1 MVVMRPIERA
11 ESAGAIVDGDVAEPT
26 PAEKAPEEL
35 VEAIEPE
42 TGSVMEET
50 GEQQWVL
57 LWSRSEGALH
67 KVPLIDAMAKGLAM
81 LKGELEADDHTLLYV
96 GTRAAVEA
104 MAAELSPRVAARAE
118 ADEALG
124 LRNGPVR

>member
-1 MVVMRPIERA
+1 MSQSNHADFIR
-11 ESAGAIVDGDVAEPT
+11 AIVDGDVAEPS

-35 VEAIEPE
+35 AEALEAEPE
-42 TGSVMEET
+42 GQSSMDST

-57 LWSRSEGALH
+57 LWSRSQGALH
-67 KVPLIDAMAKGLAM
+67 KEPLIDAMATGLAI
-81 LKGELEADDHTLLYV
+81 LKGELEANDHTLLYV

-104 MAAELSPRVAARAE
+104 MAGELGPRVAARAE
-118 ADEALG
+118 TDEALG